1 MAAQHIQF
9 FAHPINQFAVEHT
22 DLRIVRK
29 ELCNLGLFLVF
40 FGASAVL
47 SAIPQQFGGENA
59 FVGFALFILGIMQ
72 ILLSY
77 SVHLFPRIAAVV
89 DFRMKQAIFVTA
101 GWLMRMYEL

>member
-1 MAAQHIQF
+1 MAEQHIQF

-29 ELCNLGLFLVF
+29 ELCDLGLFLVF

-47 SAIPQQFGGENA
+47 SAIPQQFDGDNA
-59 FVGFALFILGIMQ
+59 FLGFALFILGIMQ

-77 SVHLFPRIAAVV
+77 SVHLFPRTAAVV
-89 DFRMKQAIFVTA
+89 YVRTVHLFPRTA